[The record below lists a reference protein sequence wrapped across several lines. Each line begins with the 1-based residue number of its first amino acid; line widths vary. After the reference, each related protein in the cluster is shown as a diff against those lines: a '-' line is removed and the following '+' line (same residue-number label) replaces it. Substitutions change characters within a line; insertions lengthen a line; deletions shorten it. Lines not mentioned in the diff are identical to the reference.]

1 MFNAPT
7 YVSSKIKCFTYY
19 NIKHIIG
26 IPRDPTGQAV
36 IERSNLTLKEMLNKQ
51 RGVSKT
57 PRDRLRNALLTL
69 NFLKINEQKPKA
81 AERHSLDYRKN

>member
-1 MFNAPT
+1 MMVRRQLLYKRQKNETKNEENQFSET
-7 YVSSKIKCFTYY
+7 S
-19 NIKHIIG
+19 
-26 IPRDPTGQAV
+26 RD
-36 IERSNLTLKEMLNKQ
+36 RSNLTLKEMLNKQ